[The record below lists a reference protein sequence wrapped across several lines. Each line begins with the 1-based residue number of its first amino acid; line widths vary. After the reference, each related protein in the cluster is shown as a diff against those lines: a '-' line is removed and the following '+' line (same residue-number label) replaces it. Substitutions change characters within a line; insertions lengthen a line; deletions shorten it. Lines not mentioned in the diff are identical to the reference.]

1 MNKSLNKLNGFS
13 GVKGPVLTIVMDG
26 VGLAPNTVSN
36 AVAQA
41 YTPTL
46 DMLMA
51 KYPMVTLKAHG
62 TAVGLPSDD
71 DMGNSEVGHNALGS
85 GQVFAQ
91 GAKLVSNSIESK
103 KMFTSNTWCELISN
117 VKANDS
123 TLHFIGLFSDGNV
136 HSHIDHLKAMLEQ
149 SKAEGVN
156 RVRIHILIDGRDVG
170 ETSALEY
177 ILPFEDFLASL
188 NGDGFDARIASG
200 GGRMKI
206 TMDRYEAN
214 WAMVDLGWKT
224 HVLGEGRQF
233 CCAAKAVQTYRDE
246 YKVIDQDLPPFVI
259 AENGTPVGTIN
270 DGDSVI
276 FYNFRGDRSIEISKA
291 FESGAEFDKFDR
303 IRVPNV
309 VYAGM
314 LEYDGDLH
322 IPSKYL
328 VNPPEITNTLGE
340 YLTNTGVSQLAISE
354 TQKYGHVTYFW
365 NGNKSGK
372 FSDELETYIEV
383 PSDVVPF
390 EQRPWMKCAEIT
402 DKLIECLESGKYAYL
417 RVNFPN
423 GDMVGHTG
431 NLAAT
436 RCSMEALDLQLK
448 RIIDVVD
455 KLHGVAVITADHGNA
470 DEMYEMDKKTKQ
482 PKPEKDGNFKS
493 KTSHTLNP
501 VPCIIY
507 DNFYSENYT
516 VKADNGQFGLAN
528 VAATMVNLLGYEA
541 PEMWNE
547 SIIEIK

>member
-1 MNKSLNKLNGFS
+1 MSVKLNKLDNFD

-26 VGLAPNTVSN
+26 VGLAPAGETN
-36 AVAQA
+36 AVSRA

-51 KYPMVTLKAHG
+51 KYPMVTLRAHG

-91 GAKLVSNSIESK
+91 GAKLVSQSIESG
-103 KMFTSNTWCELISN
+103 KMFESETWKALIGN
-117 VKANDS
+117 VKSNSS
-123 TLHFIGLFSDGNV
+123 TLHFLGLFSDGNV
-136 HSHIDHLKAMLEQ
+136 HSHIDHLKAMIVEA
-149 SKAEGVN
+149 KKEGIQK
-156 RVRIHILIDGRDVG
+156 VRIHILIDGRDVG

-177 ILPFEDFLASL
+177 INPFEDFISGLRAP
-188 NGDGFDARIASG
+188 DFDIKIASG

-206 TMDRYEAN
+206 TMDRYEAD
-214 WAMVDLGWKT
+214 WHMVELGWKT

-233 CCAAKAVQTYRDE
+233 ASAAEAVKTYRDE
-246 YKVIDQDLPPFVI
+246 LHVIDQDLPPFVI
-259 AENGTPVGTIN
+259 AENGKPVGTIE

-291 FESGAEFDKFDR
+291 FDSEVFDKFDR
-303 IRVPNV
+303 VRYPKV

-322 IPSKYL
+322 IPKRYL
-328 VNPPEITNTLGE
+328 VNPPEITNTMGE
-340 YLTNTGVSQLAISE
+340 YLASSKIPQFAISE

-365 NGNKSGK
+365 NGNRSGK
-372 FSDELETYIEV
+372 FSDEYETYVEI

-402 DKLIECLESGKYAYL
+402 DRLIEALESGKYRYL

-431 NLAAT
+431 NLEAT
-436 RCSMEALDLQLK
+436 ICSMEALDLQLA
-448 RIIDVVD
+448 RIIAVVD
-455 KLHGVAVITADHGNA
+455 KLNGVALITADHGNA
-470 DEMYEMDKKTKQ
+470 DEMAELDKKTKQ
-482 PKPEKDGNFKS
+482 PKVGKDGKYKP
-493 KTSHTLNP
+493 KTSHTLNR

-507 DNFYSENYT
+507 DNHYSDKYT
-516 VKADNGQFGLAN
+516 VKADEGKFGLSD
-528 VAATMVNLLGYEA
+528 VAATMVNLMGYKA
-541 PEMWNE
+541 PSMWDE
-547 SIIEIK
+547 SLIEIK